1 MTYAVNQAYTP
12 MTKALGTDK
21 TFYFFAGI
29 CVLSFAWIQRY
40 MFETKG
46 RSLEDIQRLL
56 KGEGSGESHR
66 FNFIGI
72 AKEEMQCVLAGIFV
86 V

>member
-1 MTYAVNQAYTP
+1 MTYAVNQTYTP

-21 TFYFFAGI
+21 TFYFFAGV
-29 CVLSFAWIQRY
+29 CVLSFAWIQLY

-56 KGEGSGESHR
+56 KGEKLDGE
-66 FNFIGI
+66 
-72 AKEEMQCVLAGIFV
+72 AAEKEGGTVHITALR
-86 V
+86 

>member
-1 MTYAVNQAYTP
+1 LDAQRVLWGIGACHAVP
-12 MTKALGTDK
+12 HEEVDK
-21 TFYFFAGI
+21 KSFILSRKGAPRWPERGAGG
-29 CVLSFAWIQRY
+29 V
-40 MFETKG
+40 EHK
-46 RSLEDIQRLL
+46 QRLL